1 MFLTLV
7 IGALITFFVAKA
19 QDTEMRDNLITYA
32 ATIEKSIDWR
42 SHAPILNTNPNQI
55 KESDLAELET
65 QLNRACKANRDCHF
79 IYLLYR
85 DKEDVKFLLDASPQP
100 PSEISHLGEVFA
112 EANPEIKDG
121 LRTRKALVQGPVTDR
136 WGTWVSALIPISITL
151 TTSNFVMLGVDVAVE
166 GWNTRILKSI
176 IAPVLLTL
184 LFLGI
189 LLGFIYQNR
198 VREKLLAQLFSS
210 ATSLSALANNDALT
224 GLPNRR
230 LLEDRMAQALKEANR
245 AHHLVAVLF
254 LDLDFFKAVNDTH
267 GHVIGD
273 QLLVSV
279 AKRLTTLLRAE
290 DTVAR
295 IGGDEFVVL
304 LSSLKDKEHL
314 IATAEKV
321 LIALAQPFQIANH
334 ALQLGASI
342 GIALYPEHD
351 DNPSNLIKFADDA
364 MYVAKR
370 QGRNS
375 YAIYQPD

>member
-79 IYLLYR
+79 IYMLYR

-112 EANPEIKDG
+112 EANAEIKDG

-151 TTSNFVMLGVDVAVE
+151 TTSNFVMLGVDVA
-166 GWNTRILKSI
+166 
-176 IAPVLLTL
+176 
-184 LFLGI
+184 
-189 LLGFIYQNR
+189 
-198 VREKLLAQLFSS
+198 
-210 ATSLSALANNDALT
+210 
-224 GLPNRR
+224 
-230 LLEDRMAQALKEANR
+230 
-245 AHHLVAVLF
+245 
-254 LDLDFFKAVNDTH
+254 
-267 GHVIGD
+267 
-273 QLLVSV
+273 
-279 AKRLTTLLRAE
+279 KRLTTLLRAE

-295 IGGDEFVVL
+295 IGGDEFLVL
-304 LSSLKDKEHL
+304 LSSLKDKERL

-375 YAIYQPD
+375 YALYQPD